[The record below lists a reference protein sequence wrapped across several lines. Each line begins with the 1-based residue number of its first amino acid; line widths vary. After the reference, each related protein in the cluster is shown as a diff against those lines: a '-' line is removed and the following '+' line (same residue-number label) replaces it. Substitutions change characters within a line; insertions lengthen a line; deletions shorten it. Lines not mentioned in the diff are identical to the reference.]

1 MAISR
6 ILHINSHEHSSS
18 SHLQVAINYILK
30 DEKTMNGLLTG
41 SVNCIK
47 ENAYEN
53 MKATKRLFGKTDKRQ
68 GYHLIISFEENEC
81 DENTAMKVIQEF
93 VNEYLESDYE
103 AVYAVHNNTNHM
115 HGHIIWNSVR
125 FTDGYKY
132 HYKKGDWE
140 RDIQSR
146 VDRIC
151 EKYGLNKLEVRKD
164 KEEIKNNKEWDQ
176 LKDGPFVWN
185 NQIKKD
191 IDANIIRAYDF
202 ESFIAELENQGYQIK
217 YGRYLAIKPPGM
229 KKFRRLKTLGEG
241 YSEEEI
247 KVRITKEDLKSYRRS
262 EIIGAPRIN
271 SFKSNRIRK
280 RKLTGLQKEYFRMMY
295 QLGKIKK
302 RPYSQAWK
310 YKRDVK
316 RFEYLQ
322 RQYLYLSHY
331 DINKAEEIPKV
342 QSEIRNK
349 IGVLNKAKDVIT
361 EEMEKHFEV
370 FNAVNVIENEKNAYM
385 FYKTGDETF
394 RESAK
399 VVEAAKQ
406 VLKENNI
413 SFKEV
418 KKLKEHY
425 EKLMNENKSQIK
437 KLRLEISTGYRIL
450 KEIKEKE
457 LQREYVENK
466 ERDID
471 KKQVKRR

>member
-103 AVYAVHNNTNHM
+103 AVYTVHNNTNHM

-164 KEEIKNNKEWDQ
+164 KEEIK
-176 LKDGPFVWN
+176 
-185 NQIKKD
+185 
-191 IDANIIRAYDF
+191 
-202 ESFIAELENQGYQIK
+202 
-217 YGRYLAIKPPGM
+217 
-229 KKFRRLKTLGEG
+229 
-241 YSEEEI
+241 
-247 KVRITKEDLKSYRRS
+247 VRITKEDLKSYRRS

-280 RKLTGLQKEYFRMMY
+280 RKLTGLQKEYFKMMY

-370 FNAVNVIENEKNAYM
+370 FNAVDVIENEKNAYM

-394 RESAK
+394 RKSAK

-413 SFKEV
+413 SFKEA

-466 ERDID
+466 GRDID

>member
-1 MAISR
+1 
-6 ILHINSHEHSSS
+6 
-18 SHLQVAINYILK
+18 
-30 DEKTMNGLLTG
+30 
-41 SVNCIK
+41 
-47 ENAYEN
+47 
-53 MKATKRLFGKTDKRQ
+53 
-68 GYHLIISFEENEC
+68 
-81 DENTAMKVIQEF
+81 
-93 VNEYLESDYE
+93 
-103 AVYAVHNNTNHM
+103 
-115 HGHIIWNSVR
+115 
-125 FTDGYKY
+125 
-132 HYKKGDWE
+132 
-140 RDIQSR
+140 
-146 VDRIC
+146 
-151 EKYGLNKLEVRKD
+151 
-164 KEEIKNNKEWDQ
+164 
-176 LKDGPFVWN
+176 
-185 NQIKKD
+185 
-191 IDANIIRAYDF
+191 
-202 ESFIAELENQGYQIK
+202 
-217 YGRYLAIKPPGM
+217 
-229 KKFRRLKTLGEG
+229 
-241 YSEEEI
+241 
-247 KVRITKEDLKSYRRS
+247 
-262 EIIGAPRIN
+262 
-271 SFKSNRIRK
+271 
-280 RKLTGLQKEYFRMMY
+280 MMY

-370 FNAVNVIENEKNAYM
+370 FNAVDVIENEKNAYM

-394 RESAK
+394 RKSAK

-413 SFKEV
+413 SFKEA

-425 EKLMNENKSQIK
+425 EKLINENKSQIK

-466 ERDID
+466 GRDID
-471 KKQVKRR
+471 KKKVKRR

>member
-151 EKYGLNKLEVRKD
+151 EKYGLSKLEVRKD
-164 KEEIKNNKEWDQ
+164 KEKIKNNK
-176 LKDGPFVWN
+176 G
-185 NQIKKD
+185 
-191 IDANIIRAYDF
+191 
-202 ESFIAELENQGYQIK
+202 
-217 YGRYLAIKPPGM
+217 
-229 KKFRRLKTLGEG
+229 
-241 YSEEEI
+241 
-247 KVRITKEDLKSYRRS
+247 
-262 EIIGAPRIN
+262 
-271 SFKSNRIRK
+271 NR
-280 RKLTGLQKEYFRMMY
+280 
-295 QLGKIKK
+295 KI
-302 RPYSQAWK
+302 
-310 YKRDVK
+310 
-316 RFEYLQ
+316 
-322 RQYLYLSHY
+322 
-331 DINKAEEIPKV
+331 
-342 QSEIRNK
+342 
-349 IGVLNKAKDVIT
+349 
-361 EEMEKHFEV
+361 
-370 FNAVNVIENEKNAYM
+370 
-385 FYKTGDETF
+385 
-394 RESAK
+394 
-399 VVEAAKQ
+399 
-406 VLKENNI
+406 
-413 SFKEV
+413 
-418 KKLKEHY
+418 
-425 EKLMNENKSQIK
+425 
-437 KLRLEISTGYRIL
+437 
-450 KEIKEKE
+450 
-457 LQREYVENK
+457 
-466 ERDID
+466 
-471 KKQVKRR
+471 

>member
-1 MAISR
+1 
-6 ILHINSHEHSSS
+6 
-18 SHLQVAINYILK
+18 
-30 DEKTMNGLLTG
+30 MNGLLTG

-47 ENAYEN
+47 EEAYEN
-53 MKATKRLFGKTDKRQ
+53 MKATKKLFGKTDKRQ

-103 AVYAVHNNTNHM
+103 AVYAVHNNTSHI

-151 EKYGLNKLEVRKD
+151 EKYGLNKLEVQKD

-185 NQIKKD
+185 EQIKKD

-202 ESFIAELENQGYQIK
+202 ESFIVGLENQGYQIK
-217 YGRYLAIKPPGM
+217 YGKYLAIKPPEM

-247 KVRITKEDLKSYRRS
+247 KVRITKKDLKSYRRS

-271 SFKSNRIRK
+271 SFKSGKIRK
-280 RKLTGLQKEYFRMMY
+280 RKLTGLQKEYFKMMY

-370 FNAVNVIENEKNAYM
+370 FNAVDVIENEKNAYM

-394 RESAK
+394 RKSAK

-413 SFKEV
+413 SFKEA

-466 ERDID
+466 GRDID